1 MGFTT
6 AAAQAEKFKKIQ
18 LDNQAIKNGEKGGTQ
33 TPDTTSTAT
42 STPTVPSGS
51 PGGKTGTHWITAAEF
66 IANDG
71 VVNGVKYP
79 THGDYLRATGYY
91 NTTVPIEE
99 QFAKWEAGQKEEEK
113 RPSGALDY
121 GEIDGK
127 EEEKR
132 PSGALGYGEWLEQS
146 GNDTLSAY
154 ERAVAAARRQY
165 AMNRATFGLK
175 GEQLGRAGL
184 TGSGYGD
191 YLEGKAY
198 ASMVGAEATA
208 EAQKAEGDR
217 QNAIGYA
224 SYLTAKDNEAYQKRV
239 GLYDA
244 LVKTGSTDRATLEQI
259 AKIYAPDMDATEL
272 EEVLSAA
279 EQVGTANRQNTV
291 NSLVSTLLGKT
302 DGTVSKEAYTA
313 LIKDVLPDATD
324 EEIANIL
331 GQVETSLGE
340 KIKTEAEIEAALK
353 GEQDTEIRVAVGNA
367 IAEGNYTT
375 VADWEFAAK
384 QLGYTED
391 QIEVGRQTIYDY
403 GARNVEMMIE
413 NAASLSDMAAMT
425 PAEFEKAVGKWLDQ
439 ARADELMEKVKEKT
453 GEILR
458 QALKDYQAGD
468 DSSVAALLG
477 VESNAFDKMSDGGKA
492 DAIFQ
497 ATMEQYRI
505 GTINVETTKEIAS
518 RMITKTL
525 QSNGTDMETIAGMSI
540 LFDNEFGAS
549 GDPVLVAANDRWQN
563 ILTNSFDVSTMGTAE
578 IFITINGKKQRVGV
592 FTSDDET
599 IDLPKENGTLQ
610 VNNGKL
616 YMYSTIKDGYLKVET
631 IAGGAM
637 NKDKEAA
644 LLKLLVLKFTK

>member
-1 MGFTT
+1 MGFTR
-6 AAAQAEKFKKIQ
+6 ADEQAEKFAKIMAE
-18 LDNQAIKNGEKGGTQ
+18 NQAKKDGKAGVGYGNYLTGTAP
-33 TPDTTSTAT
+33 TVT
-42 STPTVPSGS
+42 TPTVTTPTVTTPTHQPPGYDANGNKTVVTGQFQSGS
-51 PGGKTGTHWITAAEF
+51 ATFDGSGIPKVNDIPSTGGGQAET
-66 IANDG
+66 
-71 VVNGVKYP
+71 P
-79 THGDYLRATGYY
+79 TPT
-91 NTTVPIEE
+91 E
-99 QFAKWEAGQKEEEK
+99 QEK
-113 RPSGALDY
+113 
-121 GEIDGK
+121 K
-127 EEEKR
+127 
-132 PSGALGYGEWLEQS
+132 PSGALGYGAWLEQS
-146 GNDTLSAY
+146 GNDTQAAY

-165 AMNRATFGLK
+165 AMNRASFGLR

-244 LVKTGSTDRATLEQI
+244 LVKTGSTDRATLEKI
-259 AKIYAPDMDATEL
+259 AKIYAPDMDAAEL
-272 EEVLSAA
+272 EEVLGAA
-279 EQVGTANRQNTV
+279 MSVGTANRQNTV
-291 NSLVSTLLGKT
+291 NSLVGTLLGKT
-302 DGTVSKEAYTA
+302 DGTVSKEAYTT

-324 EEIANIL
+324 DEIASII
-331 GQVETSLGE
+331 GQVETTLGE
-340 KIKTEAEIEAALK
+340 KIKTEDEVKAETEAALK
-353 GEQDTEIRVAVGNA
+353 DEQDTAIRVAVGNA

-403 GARNVEMMIE
+403 NARDKEMMIE

-425 PAEFEKAVGKWLDQ
+425 PAEFEKDVGKTLDQ
-439 ARADELMEKVKEKT
+439 ARADELMKKVQEKT

-477 VESNAFDKMSDGGKA
+477 VESDAFDKMSDGEKA

-518 RMITKTL
+518 RMMTKTL
-525 QSNGTDMETIAGMSI
+525 QSKGTDMETIAGMSI
-540 LFDNEFGAS
+540 LLDNEFGAS
-549 GDPVLVAANDRWQN
+549 DDPVLVAANDRWQN
-563 ILTNSFDVSTMGTAE
+563 ILANSFDVSTIGTAD
-578 IFITINGKKQRVGV
+578 IFITTNGKKQRVVV
-592 FTSDDET
+592 FDSDDEA
-599 IDLPKENGTLQ
+599 INLPKENGTLQ

-616 YMYSTIKDGYLKVET
+616 YMYSTIKDRYLKVEE
-631 IAGGAM
+631 IAGGVM

-644 LLKLLVLKFTK
+644 LLKLLILKFTK